1 MMVENDTSSVEYQL
15 STSTGPFDIPFY
27 FIENG
32 HIVAEL
38 YTQNGDDFNK
48 TTLTVD
54 VDYYLNGAGDKDGG
68 QLTLLSAHSGAT
80 LLIYRDP
87 DATQLTSYQATGKFP
102 ATSHERA
109 LDKLTMLIQKFG
121 WWWDTLALKKP
132 NIFANYYDA
141 LNNRI
146 RNLRDPSQAQDAA
159 TKNYVDSADNGLQ
172 QKIDSNFKRSLRVPD
187 SSINQLPSA
196 DDRAWKGLGFDG
208 AGQPK
213 LQDPA
218 GTGLWGYVPAIGSFE
233 KGSLLTQ
240 RFEVLL
246 WESTDEYWRWDGAMP
261 KIVLPGS
268 TPDTAGGRGKGKW
281 LDVTDATLRSNL
293 GSSEPGMGASLIAL
307 IYGGTVQ
314 DAIKFVTPYMYQSL
328 VSDGN
333 WSAAIVAADAKAAE
347 LGLPLMGFGQVF
359 SVRSL
364 ALISDHIEGVGFT
377 PADGYTGAGPTFKI
391 NQVTGNLYFKGS
403 CKGFTSVGAKFI
415 RGNYSGIPQL
425 TLDACEF
432 SNNGSLLRTTCV
444 NAVNTASDFVIPVV
458 DASGFIVGNYIWI
471 GDSKCMIAG
480 ISGNTI
486 TLVNNG
492 SAPTLYSGGT
502 GTGSYKAGQF
512 FTRDGD
518 GKNGATIGEG
528 GTEAGWGLTI
538 QNGIKLMNNGW
549 FGLFHYVRA
558 KGGTVSIKG
567 KVEGGNNGYCAM
579 GLAYVQGGEISGFT
593 FYENGNNGLDIFETT
608 GDLSISDGLC
618 YGNGVDGIFA
628 CGNGTGPK
636 ITRVKSRNNFRIGIL
651 AYGRTASPTGFNIID
666 CECTDNGLY
675 DVCYTG
681 VRSLN
686 FAANTIGGASTALKI
701 EGRNGL
707 LNPDGVTVSENNF
720 AKESSIEDINANIG
734 GYNDGGSSGA
744 ISVLNNR
751 YNGRNQ
757 KHTIS
762 NFNRSQSRFVPVG
775 RLSFTSSYTAAA
787 GATISVPLVFY
798 KPNATS
804 NIDVLGGQVEIQI
817 CSNPSLLTIGTVTSA
832 LRTAGIE
839 LSNSAT
845 TNGKILAMAAFGTLS
860 YNFTLRTAGTVYLNV
875 RSPYGDGVIQ
885 LTWT

>member
-1 MMVENDTSSVEYQL
+1 MSTYKTGNPLGSAAVKDLFDNAENL
-15 STSTGPFDIPFY
+15 
-27 FIENG
+27 
-32 HIVAEL
+32 
-38 YTQNGDDFNK
+38 DFALNSLTALTWTDRLGK
-48 TTLTVD
+48 TRRSFF
-54 VDYYLNGAGDKDGG
+54 GME
-68 QLTLLSAHSGAT
+68 SAFV
-80 LLIYRDP
+80 
-87 DATQLTSYQATGKFP
+87 TQLTSQESRFNTFIQSSGYQIVGDYTTGP
-102 ATSHERA
+102 LTLTEYNQLIRYNNE
-109 LDKLTMLIQKFG
+109 LYKLTAATDIPFTTAG
-121 WWWDTLALKKP
+121 NTDETWTGT
-132 NIFANYYDA
+132 
-141 LNNRI
+141 
-146 RNLRDPSQAQDAA
+146 DAA
-159 TKNYVDSADNGLQ
+159 HFVSVGDAA
-172 QKIDSNFKRSLRVPD
+172 LR
-187 SSINQLPSA
+187 Q
-196 DDRAWKGLGFDG
+196 
-208 AGQPK
+208 
-213 LQDPA
+213 
-218 GTGLWGYVPAIGSFE
+218 
-233 KGSLLTQ
+233 
-240 RFEVLL
+240 
-246 WESTDEYWRWDGAMP
+246 
-261 KIVLPGS
+261 
-268 TPDTAGGRGKGKW
+268 
-281 LDVTDATLRSNL
+281 NL
-293 GSSEPGMGASLIAL
+293 GSGEEGMGASLVAL
-307 IYGGTVQ
+307 IYSGTVQ
-314 DAIKFVTPYMYQSL
+314 DAIKFVTPFMFSNL
-328 VSDGN
+328 AADGN
-333 WSAAIVAADAKAAE
+333 WSAAIAAADARAAA

-364 ALISDHIEGVGFT
+364 ALISDHIEGIGFT
-377 PADGYTGAGPTFKI
+377 PSDGYTGAGPTFKI
-391 NQVTGNLYFKGS
+391 NQVTGKLYFKGS
-403 CKGFTSVGAKFI
+403 CQGFTSVGAKFI

-558 KGGTVSIKG
+558 KGGTVSVKG

-579 GLAYVQGGEISGFT
+579 GLAYVQGGEISGFK
-593 FYENGNNGLDIFETT
+593 FYGNGNNGLDIFEGT
-608 GDLSISDGLC
+608 GDLSVSDGLL
-618 YGNGVDGIFA
+618 YENGVDGMFI

-636 ITRVKSRNNFRIGIL
+636 ISRIKTRNNLRIGIL
-651 AYGRTASPTGFNIID
+651 AYGRTSAPVGFNITD
-666 CECTDNGLY
+666 CECINDGLY
-675 DVCYTG
+675 NICMTG
-681 VRSLN
+681 VRSGDVRG
-686 FAANTIGGASTALKI
+686 NTLGGAKEAIKV

-707 LNPDGVTVSENNF
+707 LNPSGITIDSNVFTL
-720 AKESSIEDINANIG
+720 ESTDNDINANIG
-734 GYNDGGSSGA
+734 GYTDGGESGA

-751 YNGRNQ
+751 YNGRNP

-762 NFNRSQSRFVPVG
+762 NFSRSQSRFVPVG
-775 RLSFTSSYTAAA
+775 RMSFTSSYTAAA

-817 CSNPSLLTIGTVTSA
+817 CSNPSLLTIGTVSSA

-839 LSNSAT
+839 LSNGAT

-860 YNFTLRTAGTVYLNV
+860 YNFTLTTAGTVYLNI

>member
-1 MMVENDTSSVEYQL
+1 MTVSTQVSRNEYTGNGITTQYDFTFRILDKSHLLVQTLDASEN
-15 STSTGPFDIPFY
+15 
-27 FIENG
+27 
-32 HIVAEL
+32 IV
-38 YTQNGDDFNK
+38 
-48 TTLTVD
+48 TLTIGS
-54 VDYYLNGAGDKDGG
+54 DYTVTGVNRYDGG
-68 QLTLLSAHSGAT
+68 KVV
-80 LLIYRDP
+80 
-87 DATQLTSYQATGKFP
+87 LTSALPAGYKISLERSTPVTQETSIRNQGGFFP
-102 ATSHERA
+102 EIHEDA
-109 LDKLTMLIQKFG
+109 FDKLTMLVQQAYG
-121 WWWDTLALKKP
+121 WWSGLSLRKP
-132 NIFANYYDA
+132 SWLANYYDA

-159 TKNYVDSADNGLQ
+159 TKSYVDIADNEIKQIISDVNL
-172 QKIDSNFKRSLRVPD
+172 KNLRVPE
-187 SSINQLPSA
+187 SSVNTLYPADARKNSLFGWNNSGQPVPVFSMTETADLALQLASNTA
-196 DDRAWKGLGFDG
+196 GLG
-208 AGQPK
+208 
-213 LQDPA
+213 
-218 GTGLWGYVPAIGSFE
+218 
-233 KGSLLTQ
+233 
-240 RFEVLL
+240 
-246 WESTDEYWRWDGAMP
+246 
-261 KIVLPGS
+261 
-268 TPDTAGGRGKGKW
+268 
-281 LDVTDATLRSNL
+281 ATLVGL
-293 GSSEPGMGASLIAL
+293 E
-307 IYGGTVQ
+307 YGGTVQ
-314 DAIKFVTPYMYQSL
+314 DGIKYITPFMFKGISTPDDWTNA
-328 VSDGN
+328 V
-333 WSAAIVAADAKAAE
+333 VAANAKATE
-347 LGLPLMGFGQVF
+347 LGLPLIGFNQQF
-359 SVRSL
+359 PIRSITFT
-364 ALISDHIEGVGFT
+364 ADHIAGLNLSPV
-377 PADGYTGAGPTFKI
+377 AGYTGGGPTFKI

-458 DASGFIVGNYIWI
+458 DATGFVVGNYIWI

-528 GTEAGWGLTI
+528 GTEAGWGLTV

-549 FGLFHYVRA
+549 FGLFHYVKA
-558 KGGTVSIKG
+558 KGGTVSIIG

-579 GLAYVQGGEISGFT
+579 GLSYVQGGEISGFK

-618 YGNGVDGIFA
+618 YGNGVDGVFA

-636 ITRVKSRNNFRIGIL
+636 ISRVKSRDNFRIGIL
-651 AYGRTASPTGFNIID
+651 TYGRTAAPVGFNVTD
-666 CECTDNGLY
+666 CECINNGLY
-675 DVCYTG
+675 DVCMTG
-681 VRSLN
+681 VR
-686 FAANTIGGASTALKI
+686 AGDVRGNTLGGAKEALKI

-707 LNPDGVTVSENNF
+707 LNPSGITIDSNVFTL
-720 AKESSIEDINANIG
+720 ESTDNDINANIG
-734 GYNDGGSSGA
+734 GYTDGGESGA

-751 YNGRNQ
+751 YNGRNP

-762 NFNRSQSRFVPVG
+762 NFNRSQSRFLPVG
-775 RLSFTSSYTAAA
+775 RMSFTSSYTAAA

-817 CSNPSLLTIGTVTSA
+817 CSNPSLLTIGTVSSA

-839 LSNSAT
+839 LSNGAT

-860 YNFTLRTAGTVYLNV
+860 YNFTLTTAGIVYLNV

>member
-1 MMVENDTSSVEYQL
+1 M
-15 STSTGPFDIPFY
+15 
-27 FIENG
+27 
-32 HIVAEL
+32 
-38 YTQNGDDFNK
+38 
-48 TTLTVD
+48 
-54 VDYYLNGAGDKDGG
+54 
-68 QLTLLSAHSGAT
+68 
-80 LLIYRDP
+80 
-87 DATQLTSYQATGKFP
+87 
-102 ATSHERA
+102 
-109 LDKLTMLIQKFG
+109 
-121 WWWDTLALKKP
+121 
-132 NIFANYYDA
+132 
-141 LNNRI
+141 
-146 RNLRDPSQAQDAA
+146 
-159 TKNYVDSADNGLQ
+159 
-172 QKIDSNFKRSLRVPD
+172 
-187 SSINQLPSA
+187 
-196 DDRAWKGLGFDG
+196 
-208 AGQPK
+208 
-213 LQDPA
+213 
-218 GTGLWGYVPAIGSFE
+218 
-233 KGSLLTQ
+233 
-240 RFEVLL
+240 
-246 WESTDEYWRWDGAMP
+246 
-261 KIVLPGS
+261 
-268 TPDTAGGRGKGKW
+268 
-281 LDVTDATLRSNL
+281 

-528 GTEAGWGLTI
+528 GTEQGWGISI
-538 QNGIKLMNNGW
+538 QNGIRLMNNGW
-549 FGLFHYVRA
+549 FGLFQYVRA
-558 KGGTVSIKG
+558 KAGTVSIKG
-567 KVEGGNNGYCAM
+567 KVEGGGNGYCGM
-579 GLAYVQGGEISGFT
+579 GLSYVQGGEISGFT

-618 YGNGVDGIFA
+618 YGNGVDGVFA

-636 ITRVKSRNNFRIGIL
+636 ISRIKSRNNFRIGIL
-651 AYGRTASPTGFNIID
+651 AYGRTVSPAGFNITD
-666 CECTDNGLY
+666 SECTDNGLY

-681 VRSLN
+681 VRSFN
-686 FAANTIGGASTALKI
+686 FAANTIGGASTSLKI

-707 LNPDGVTVSENNF
+707 LNPDSVTVSENNF
-720 AKESSIEDINANIG
+720 AKESLIEDINANIG

-751 YNGRNQ
+751 YNGRNP

-775 RLSFTSSYTAAA
+775 RVSFTSSYTAAA

-832 LRTAGIE
+832 VRTAGVE
-839 LSNSAT
+839 LNNGAT

-860 YNFTLRTAGTVYLNV
+860 YNFTLTTAGTVYLNV

>member
-1 MMVENDTSSVEYQL
+1 MPATPQDRLYGLTTSVAVKPPVYISADYDIIRFGEQTITSKTPTDERTITTTEGMRVLLLGQDNPVENGIWVARRSFWVRATDFN
-15 STSTGPFDIPFY
+15 GPRDAV
-27 FIENG
+27 NG
-32 HIVAEL
+32 TLVFSI
-38 YTQNGDDFNK
+38 NGDCWQVEADDPVVIGK
-48 TTLTVD
+48 
-54 VDYYLNGAGDKDGG
+54 
-68 QLTLLSAHSGAT
+68 SAIHFRPTYPFEAN
-80 LLIYRDP
+80 
-87 DATQLTSYQATGKFP
+87 
-102 ATSHERA
+102 
-109 LDKLTMLIQKFG
+109 LD
-121 WWWDTLALKKP
+121 
-132 NIFANYYDA
+132 IFQ
-141 LNNRI
+141 R
-146 RNLRDPSQAQDAA
+146 
-159 TKNYVDSADNGLQ
+159 T
-172 QKIDSNFKRSLRVPD
+172 LRVHEA
-187 SSINQLPSA
+187 SVNVLPSA
-196 DDRAWKGLGFDG
+196 EDRAWKGLGFDG

-528 GTEAGWGLTI
+528 GTEQGWGISI
-538 QNGIKLMNNGW
+538 QNGIRLMNNGW
-549 FGLFHYVRA
+549 FGLFQYVRA
-558 KGGTVSIKG
+558 KAGTVSIKG
-567 KVEGGNNGYCAM
+567 KVEGGGNGYCGM
-579 GLAYVQGGEISGFT
+579 GLSYVQGGEISGFT

-618 YGNGVDGIFA
+618 YGNGVDGVFA

-636 ITRVKSRNNFRIGIL
+636 ISRIKSRNNFRIGIL
-651 AYGRTASPTGFNIID
+651 AYGRTVSPAGFNITD
-666 CECTDNGLY
+666 SECTDNGLY

-681 VRSLN
+681 VRSFN
-686 FAANTIGGASTALKI
+686 FAANTIGGASTSLKI

-707 LNPDGVTVSENNF
+707 LNPDSVTVSENNF
-720 AKESSIEDINANIG
+720 AKESLIEDINANIG

-751 YNGRNQ
+751 YNGRNP

-775 RLSFTSSYTAAA
+775 RVSFTSSYTAAA

-832 LRTAGIE
+832 VRTAGVE
-839 LSNSAT
+839 LNNGAT

-860 YNFTLRTAGTVYLNV
+860 YNFTLTTAGTVYLNV

>member
-1 MMVENDTSSVEYQL
+1 
-15 STSTGPFDIPFY
+15 
-27 FIENG
+27 
-32 HIVAEL
+32 
-38 YTQNGDDFNK
+38 
-48 TTLTVD
+48 
-54 VDYYLNGAGDKDGG
+54 
-68 QLTLLSAHSGAT
+68 
-80 LLIYRDP
+80 
-87 DATQLTSYQATGKFP
+87 
-102 ATSHERA
+102 
-109 LDKLTMLIQKFG
+109 
-121 WWWDTLALKKP
+121 
-132 NIFANYYDA
+132 
-141 LNNRI
+141 
-146 RNLRDPSQAQDAA
+146 
-159 TKNYVDSADNGLQ
+159 
-172 QKIDSNFKRSLRVPD
+172 
-187 SSINQLPSA
+187 
-196 DDRAWKGLGFDG
+196 
-208 AGQPK
+208 
-213 LQDPA
+213 
-218 GTGLWGYVPAIGSFE
+218 
-233 KGSLLTQ
+233 
-240 RFEVLL
+240 
-246 WESTDEYWRWDGAMP
+246 
-261 KIVLPGS
+261 
-268 TPDTAGGRGKGKW
+268 
-281 LDVTDATLRSNL
+281 NL
-293 GSSEPGMGASLIAL
+293 GSGEEGMGTWLSFH
-307 IYGGTVQ
+307 VQ
-314 DAIKFVTPYMYQSL
+314 KGMVKQTLNDFLNNSVKFVTPFMFKSL
-328 VSDGN
+328 ATDGN

-359 SVRSL
+359 SVSSL
-364 ALISDHIEGVGFT
+364 ALISDHIEGVRFT

-458 DASGFIVGNYIWI
+458 DATGFVVGDYIWI

-579 GLAYVQGGEISGFT
+579 GLAYVQGGEISGFK
-593 FYENGNNGLDIFETT
+593 FYGNGNNGLDIFETT
-608 GDLSISDGLC
+608 GDLSVSDGLV
-618 YGNGVDGIFA
+618 YENGVDGMFI

-636 ITRVKSRNNFRIGIL
+636 ISRIKTRNNLRIGIL
-651 AYGRTASPTGFNIID
+651 AYGRTSAPVGFNITD
-666 CECTDNGLY
+666 CECINDGLY
-675 DVCYTG
+675 NICMTG
-681 VRSLN
+681 VRSGDVRG
-686 FAANTIGGASTALKI
+686 NTLGGAKEAIKV

-707 LNPDGVTVSENNF
+707 LNPSGITIDSNVFTL
-720 AKESSIEDINANIG
+720 ESADNDINANIG
-734 GYNDGGSSGA
+734 GYTDGGESGA

-751 YNGRNQ
+751 YNGRNP

-762 NFNRSQSRFVPVG
+762 NFSRSQSRFVPLG
-775 RLSFTSSYTAAA
+775 RVSFTSSYTAAA

-817 CSNPSLLTIGTVTSA
+817 CSNPSLLTIGTVSSA

-839 LSNSAT
+839 LSNGAT

-860 YNFTLRTAGTVYLNV
+860 YNFTLTTAGTVYLNI

>member
-1 MMVENDTSSVEYQL
+1 MAEVPLPTPTQVPVPSTDIRNAVFAGAKLDEEVTGTGEFYTDRLGVKRLTNTGRNNQFDAAQLDRANRFEQFLLSSGYVFLGDYED
-15 STSTGPFDIPFY
+15 GPFQFSARNQYIRYNNQYYRLNAATDVGF
-27 FIENG
+27 
-32 HIVAEL
+32 
-38 YTQNGDDFNK
+38 
-48 TTLTVD
+48 TTTGTDAASFAND
-54 VDYYLNGAGDKDGG
+54 VTHFVLMDG
-68 QLTLLSAHSGAT
+68 
-80 LLIYRDP
+80 
-87 DATQLTSYQATGKFP
+87 
-102 ATSHERA
+102 
-109 LDKLTMLIQKFG
+109 
-121 WWWDTLALKKP
+121 DTLRQNLASDDEGMGTWLSVHVQKLVVTGTLHD
-132 NIFANYYDA
+132 F
-141 LNNRI
+141 LNN
-146 RNLRDPSQAQDAA
+146 S
-159 TKNYVDSADNGLQ
+159 
-172 QKIDSNFKRSLRVPD
+172 
-187 SSINQLPSA
+187 
-196 DDRAWKGLGFDG
+196 
-208 AGQPK
+208 
-213 LQDPA
+213 
-218 GTGLWGYVPAIGSFE
+218 
-233 KGSLLTQ
+233 
-240 RFEVLL
+240 
-246 WESTDEYWRWDGAMP
+246 
-261 KIVLPGS
+261 
-268 TPDTAGGRGKGKW
+268 
-281 LDVTDATLRSNL
+281 
-293 GSSEPGMGASLIAL
+293 
-307 IYGGTVQ
+307 
-314 DAIKFVTPYMYQSL
+314 IKFITPFMFKSL
-328 VSDGN
+328 ATDGD

-347 LGLPLMGFGQVF
+347 LGLPLMGFGQAF

-364 ALISDHIEGVGFT
+364 SLISDHIEGIGFT

-415 RGNYSGIPQL
+415 RGDYSGIPQL

-444 NAVNTASDFVIPVV
+444 NTVNTAADFVIPVV

-502 GTGSYKAGQF
+502 GTGSYRAGQF
-512 FTRDGD
+512 FTRDGN
-518 GKNGATIGEG
+518 GKNGLTIGGG
-528 GTEAGWGLTI
+528 GTEASWGITI
-538 QNGIKLMNNGW
+538 QNGIRLMNNGW
-549 FGLFHYVRA
+549 FGLFQYVKTKA
-558 KGGTVSIKG
+558 GSVSIKG
-567 KVEGGNNGYCAM
+567 KVEGGGNGYCAM
-579 GLAYVQGGEISGFT
+579 GLSYVQGGEISGFK

-666 CECTDNGLY
+666 CECTDNVLY

-707 LNPDGVTVSENNF
+707 LNPDGVIVSENNF
-720 AKESSIEDINANIG
+720 AKESSIEDIYANIG

-751 YNGRNQ
+751 YNGRNP
-757 KHTIS
+757 KHAIA

-775 RLSFTSSYTAAA
+775 RLSFSASYTAAA
-787 GATISVPLVFY
+787 GATIAVPLVFY
-798 KPNATS
+798 KPSSTS

-817 CSNPSLLTIGTVTSA
+817 CSNSSLLTIGTVTTAS
-832 LRTAGIE
+832 RTAGVE
-839 LSNSAT
+839 LSNGAT

-860 YNFTLRTAGTVYLNV
+860 YNFTLATACTVYLNV
-875 RSPYGDGVIQ
+875 RSPYGDAVIQ

>member
-1 MMVENDTSSVEYQL
+1 MSFYLTGNPVPSASMPDVHDNAQNLDFALNEI
-15 STSTGPFDIPFY
+15 TSTFWTDRLGRRRMSWLGIESAFTMKLTDFESRFDFRLAEQESVFAESLVDKENRFQQYLGDSGYVFLGDYEDGPFQFSARNQYIRFQNQFY
-27 FIENG
+27 R
-32 HIVAEL
+32 L
-38 YTQNGDDFNK
+38 NK
-48 TTLTVD
+48 STDTGFTTTGTDETSFAND
-54 VDYYLNGAGDKDGG
+54 VTHLVLMDG
-68 QLTLLSAHSGAT
+68 
-80 LLIYRDP
+80 
-87 DATQLTSYQATGKFP
+87 
-102 ATSHERA
+102 
-109 LDKLTMLIQKFG
+109 
-121 WWWDTLALKKP
+121 DTL
-132 NIFANYYDA
+132 
-141 LNNRI
+141 R
-146 RNLRDPSQAQDAA
+146 Q
-159 TKNYVDSADNGLQ
+159 
-172 QKIDSNFKRSLRVPD
+172 
-187 SSINQLPSA
+187 
-196 DDRAWKGLGFDG
+196 
-208 AGQPK
+208 
-213 LQDPA
+213 
-218 GTGLWGYVPAIGSFE
+218 
-233 KGSLLTQ
+233 
-240 RFEVLL
+240 
-246 WESTDEYWRWDGAMP
+246 
-261 KIVLPGS
+261 
-268 TPDTAGGRGKGKW
+268 
-281 LDVTDATLRSNL
+281 NL
-293 GSSEPGMGASLIAL
+293 GSDEEGMGTWLSFH
-307 IYGGTVQ
+307 VQ
-314 DAIKFVTPYMYQSL
+314 KGMVKQTLNDFLNNSVKFVTPFMFKSL
-328 VSDGN
+328 ATDGN
-333 WSAAIVAADAKAAE
+333 WSAAIAAADAKAAE

-377 PADGYTGAGPTFKI
+377 PADGYSGAGPTFKI

-458 DASGFIVGNYIWI
+458 DATGFVVGNYIWI
-471 GDSKCMIAG
+471 GDSKCVIAS

-579 GLAYVQGGEISGFT
+579 GLAYVQGGEISGFK
-593 FYENGNNGLDIFETT
+593 FYGNGNNGLDVFEGT
-608 GDLSISDGLC
+608 GDLSVSDGLL
-618 YGNGVDGIFA
+618 YENGVDGMFI

-636 ITRVKSRNNFRIGIL
+636 ISRIKTRNNLRIGIL
-651 AYGRTASPTGFNIID
+651 AYGRTSAPVGFNITD
-666 CECTDNGLY
+666 CECINDGLY
-675 DVCYTG
+675 NICMTG
-681 VRSLN
+681 VRSGDVRG
-686 FAANTIGGASTALKI
+686 NTLGGAKEAIKV

-707 LNPDGVTVSENNF
+707 LNPSGITIDSNVFTL
-720 AKESSIEDINANIG
+720 ESTDNDINANIG
-734 GYNDGGSSGA
+734 GYTDGGESGA

-751 YNGRNQ
+751 YNGRNP

-775 RLSFTSSYTAAA
+775 RMSFTSSYTAAA

-817 CSNPSLLTIGTVTSA
+817 CSNPSLLTIGTVSSA

-839 LSNSAT
+839 LSNGAT

-860 YNFTLRTAGTVYLNV
+860 YNFTLTTAGTVYLNI

>member
-1 MMVENDTSSVEYQL
+1 MADNEKL
-15 STSTGPFDIPFY
+15 GSTSPQVLLKNAINLDKLVNDRESESLPDRFDVLRRTWFGMEKAHDRQMQSQENRFDTFIASSGYDVIGDYTSGPLKIEEYNQLIRYNNELYKLTAATDIPF
-27 FIENG
+27 
-32 HIVAEL
+32 
-38 YTQNGDDFNK
+38 
-48 TTLTVD
+48 TT
-54 VDYYLNGAGDKDGG
+54 AGNTDE
-68 QLTLLSAHSGAT
+68 TWT
-80 LLIYRDP
+80 
-87 DATQLTSYQATGKFP
+87 
-102 ATSHERA
+102 
-109 LDKLTMLIQKFG
+109 
-121 WWWDTLALKKP
+121 DT
-132 NIFANYYDA
+132 
-141 LNNRI
+141 
-146 RNLRDPSQAQDAA
+146 DAA
-159 TKNYVDSADNGLQ
+159 HFVSVGDAA
-172 QKIDSNFKRSLRVPD
+172 LR
-187 SSINQLPSA
+187 Q
-196 DDRAWKGLGFDG
+196 
-208 AGQPK
+208 
-213 LQDPA
+213 
-218 GTGLWGYVPAIGSFE
+218 
-233 KGSLLTQ
+233 
-240 RFEVLL
+240 
-246 WESTDEYWRWDGAMP
+246 
-261 KIVLPGS
+261 
-268 TPDTAGGRGKGKW
+268 
-281 LDVTDATLRSNL
+281 NL
-293 GSSEPGMGASLIAL
+293 GSSEEGMGTWLSFH
-307 IYGGTVQ
+307 VQ
-314 DAIKFVTPYMYQSL
+314 KGMVKQTLNDFLNNSVKFVTPFMFKSL
-328 VSDGN
+328 ATDGN
-333 WSAAIVAADAKAAE
+333 WSAAIAAADAKAAAIAAADAKAAE

-359 SVRSL
+359 SVSSL

-377 PADGYTGAGPTFKI
+377 PADGYSGAGPTFKI

-444 NAVNTASDFVIPVV
+444 NAVNTASDFIVQVV
-458 DASGFIVGNYIWI
+458 DASGFVVGNYIWI

-558 KGGTVSIKG
+558 KGGTVSVKG

-579 GLAYVQGGEISGFT
+579 GLAYVQGGEISGFK
-593 FYENGNNGLDIFETT
+593 FYGNGNNGLDIFETT
-608 GDLSISDGLC
+608 GDLSVSDGLV
-618 YGNGVDGIFA
+618 YENGVDGLFI

-636 ITRVKSRNNFRIGIL
+636 ISRIKTRNNLRIGIL
-651 AYGRTASPTGFNIID
+651 AYGRSSAPVGFNITD
-666 CECTDNGLY
+666 CECINDGLY
-675 DVCYTG
+675 NICMTG
-681 VRSLN
+681 VRSGDVRG
-686 FAANTIGGASTALKI
+686 NTLGGAKEAIKV

-707 LNPDGVTVSENNF
+707 LNPSGITIDSNVFTL
-720 AKESSIEDINANIG
+720 ESTDNDINANIG
-734 GYNDGGSSGA
+734 GYTDGGESGA

-751 YNGRNQ
+751 YNGRNP

-762 NFNRSQSRFVPVG
+762 NFNRSQSRFLPVG
-775 RLSFTSSYTAAA
+775 RMSFTSSYTAAA

-817 CSNPSLLTIGTVTSA
+817 CSNPSLLTIGTVSSA

-839 LSNSAT
+839 LSNGAT

-860 YNFTLRTAGTVYLNV
+860 YNFTLTTAGTVYLNV

>member
-1 MMVENDTSSVEYQL
+1 MAEVPLPTPTQVPVPSTDIRNAVFAGAKLDEEVTGTGEFYTDRLGVKRLTNTGRNNQFDAAQLDRANRFEQFLLSSGYVFLGDYED
-15 STSTGPFDIPFY
+15 GPFQFSARNQYIRYNNQYYRLNAATDVGF
-27 FIENG
+27 
-32 HIVAEL
+32 
-38 YTQNGDDFNK
+38 
-48 TTLTVD
+48 TTTGTDAASFAND
-54 VDYYLNGAGDKDGG
+54 VTHFVLMDG
-68 QLTLLSAHSGAT
+68 
-80 LLIYRDP
+80 
-87 DATQLTSYQATGKFP
+87 
-102 ATSHERA
+102 
-109 LDKLTMLIQKFG
+109 
-121 WWWDTLALKKP
+121 DTLRQNLASDDEGMGTWLSVHVQKLVVTGTLHD
-132 NIFANYYDA
+132 F
-141 LNNRI
+141 LNN
-146 RNLRDPSQAQDAA
+146 S
-159 TKNYVDSADNGLQ
+159 
-172 QKIDSNFKRSLRVPD
+172 
-187 SSINQLPSA
+187 
-196 DDRAWKGLGFDG
+196 
-208 AGQPK
+208 
-213 LQDPA
+213 
-218 GTGLWGYVPAIGSFE
+218 
-233 KGSLLTQ
+233 
-240 RFEVLL
+240 
-246 WESTDEYWRWDGAMP
+246 
-261 KIVLPGS
+261 
-268 TPDTAGGRGKGKW
+268 
-281 LDVTDATLRSNL
+281 
-293 GSSEPGMGASLIAL
+293 
-307 IYGGTVQ
+307 
-314 DAIKFVTPYMYQSL
+314 IKFITPFMFKSL
-328 VSDGN
+328 ATDGD

-347 LGLPLMGFGQVF
+347 LGLPLMGFGQAF

-364 ALISDHIEGVGFT
+364 SLISDHIEGIGFT

-415 RGNYSGIPQL
+415 RGDYSGIPQL

-444 NAVNTASDFVIPVV
+444 NTVNTAADFVIPVV

-502 GTGSYKAGQF
+502 GTGSYRAGQF
-512 FTRDGD
+512 FTRDGN
-518 GKNGATIGEG
+518 GKNGLTIGGG
-528 GTEAGWGLTI
+528 GTEASWGITI
-538 QNGIKLMNNGW
+538 QNGIRLMNNGW
-549 FGLFHYVRA
+549 FGLFQYVKTKA
-558 KGGTVSIKG
+558 GSVSIKG
-567 KVEGGNNGYCAM
+567 KVEGGGNGYCAM
-579 GLAYVQGGEISGFT
+579 GLSYVRGGEISGFK

-666 CECTDNGLY
+666 CECTDNVLY

-707 LNPDGVTVSENNF
+707 LNPDGVIVSENNF
-720 AKESSIEDINANIG
+720 AKESSIEDIYANIG

-751 YNGRNQ
+751 YNGRNP
-757 KHTIS
+757 KHAIA

-775 RLSFTSSYTAAA
+775 RLSFSASYTAAA
-787 GATISVPLVFY
+787 GATIAVPLVFY
-798 KPNATS
+798 KPSSTS

-817 CSNPSLLTIGTVTSA
+817 CSNSSLLTIGTVTTAS
-832 LRTAGIE
+832 RTAGVE
-839 LSNSAT
+839 LSNGAT

-860 YNFTLRTAGTVYLNV
+860 YNFTLATAGTVYLNV
-875 RSPYGDGVIQ
+875 RSPYGDAVIQ

>member
-1 MMVENDTSSVEYQL
+1 MAITDTQQTAQFAASAAVSAAEAKQYALSIEKPLIDISESVSEAKDAAVSSELARDEAKDIASGLSESINFELAEKEAEFESQMQGQRTAFEVSQQDKESDFLSSQSRREADFVESQTDKENRFQQFLGDSGYVFLGDYED
-15 STSTGPFDIPFY
+15 GPFQFSARNQYIRYNNQYYRLNAATDVG
-27 FIENG
+27 FITSG
-32 HIVAEL
+32 
-38 YTQNGDDFNK
+38 
-48 TTLTVD
+48 TTAASFAND
-54 VDYYLNGAGDKDGG
+54 VTHFVLMDG
-68 QLTLLSAHSGAT
+68 
-80 LLIYRDP
+80 
-87 DATQLTSYQATGKFP
+87 
-102 ATSHERA
+102 
-109 LDKLTMLIQKFG
+109 
-121 WWWDTLALKKP
+121 DTL
-132 NIFANYYDA
+132 
-141 LNNRI
+141 R
-146 RNLRDPSQAQDAA
+146 Q
-159 TKNYVDSADNGLQ
+159 
-172 QKIDSNFKRSLRVPD
+172 
-187 SSINQLPSA
+187 
-196 DDRAWKGLGFDG
+196 
-208 AGQPK
+208 
-213 LQDPA
+213 
-218 GTGLWGYVPAIGSFE
+218 
-233 KGSLLTQ
+233 
-240 RFEVLL
+240 
-246 WESTDEYWRWDGAMP
+246 
-261 KIVLPGS
+261 
-268 TPDTAGGRGKGKW
+268 
-281 LDVTDATLRSNL
+281 NL
-293 GSSEPGMGASLIAL
+293 GSDEDGMGSWITTHVQKLIVTASLHDFL
-307 IYGGTVQ
+307 NNS
-314 DAIKFVTPYMYQSL
+314 IKFITPFMFKNL
-328 VSDGN
+328 VVGGD
-333 WSAAIVAADAKAAE
+333 WSAAIVQADAKAAE
-347 LGLPLMGFGQVF
+347 LGLPLMGFGQSF

-364 ALISDHIEGVGFT
+364 SLISDHVEGVGFA
-377 PADGYTGAGPTFKI
+377 PVAGYIGAGPTFKI

-415 RGNYSGIPQL
+415 RGNFSGIPQL

-432 SNNGSLLRTTCV
+432 SGNGSLLRTTCV
-444 NAVNTASDFVIPVV
+444 NAVNTASDFVIPVL

-558 KGGTVSIKG
+558 KGGTVSVKG

-579 GLAYVQGGEISGFT
+579 GLAYVQGGEISGFK
-593 FYENGNNGLDIFETT
+593 FYGNGNNGLDIFETT
-608 GDLSISDGLC
+608 GDLSVSDGLV
-618 YGNGVDGIFA
+618 YENGVDGLFI

-636 ITRVKSRNNFRIGIL
+636 ISRIKTRNNLRIGIL
-651 AYGRTASPTGFNIID
+651 AYGRSSAPVGFNITD
-666 CECTDNGLY
+666 CECINDGLY
-675 DVCYTG
+675 NICMTG
-681 VRSLN
+681 VRSGDVRG
-686 FAANTIGGASTALKI
+686 NTLGGAKEAIKV

-707 LNPDGVTVSENNF
+707 LNPSGITIDSNVFTL
-720 AKESSIEDINANIG
+720 ESTDNDINANIG
-734 GYNDGGSSGA
+734 GYTDGGESGA

-751 YNGRNQ
+751 YNGRNP

-762 NFNRSQSRFVPVG
+762 NFNRSQSRFLPVG
-775 RLSFTSSYTAAA
+775 RMSFTSSYTAAA

-817 CSNPSLLTIGTVTSA
+817 CSNPSLLTIGTVSSA

-839 LSNSAT
+839 LSNGAT

-860 YNFTLRTAGTVYLNV
+860 YNFTLTTAGIVYLNV

>member
-1 MMVENDTSSVEYQL
+1 MADNEKL
-15 STSTGPFDIPFY
+15 GSTSPQILLKNATNLDKLVNGRESESLPDRFAVLRRTWYGMEMIFNRFITYITGRGEQAVGAI
-27 FIENG
+27 G
-32 HIVAEL
+32 WQEL
-38 YTQNGDDFNK
+38 GSWATG
-48 TTLTVD
+48 LTVD
-54 VDYYLNGAGDKDGG
+54 NRQQIVYYNGSWYKYLGELEHIIAGDSPENDGG
-68 QLTLLSAHSGAT
+68 VWSAEN
-80 LLIYRDP
+80 P
-87 DATQLTSYQATGKFP
+87 TGKW
-102 ATSHERA
+102 S
-109 LDKLTMLIQKFG
+109 
-121 WWWDTLALKKP
+121 
-132 NIFANYYDA
+132 NIG
-141 LNNRI
+141 
-146 RNLRDPSQAQDAA
+146 DAA
-159 TKNYVDSADNGLQ
+159 
-172 QKIDSNFKRSLRVPD
+172 
-187 SSINQLPSA
+187 
-196 DDRAWKGLGFDG
+196 
-208 AGQPK
+208 
-213 LQDPA
+213 
-218 GTGLWGYVPAIGSFE
+218 
-233 KGSLLTQ
+233 
-240 RFEVLL
+240 
-246 WESTDEYWRWDGAMP
+246 
-261 KIVLPGS
+261 
-268 TPDTAGGRGKGKW
+268 
-281 LDVTDATLRSNL
+281 LRSNL

-359 SVRSL
+359 SVSSL
-364 ALISDHIEGVGFT
+364 ALISDHIEGVGFI

-403 CKGFTSVGAKFI
+403 CNGFTSVGAKFI

-458 DASGFIVGNYIWI
+458 DATGFVVGNYIWI
-471 GDSKCMIAG
+471 GDSKCVIAS

-528 GTEAGWGLTI
+528 GSEAGWGLTI

-579 GLAYVQGGEISGFT
+579 GLAYVQGGEISGFK
-593 FYENGNNGLDIFETT
+593 FYGNGNNGLDIFEGT
-608 GDLSISDGLC
+608 GDLSVSDGLL
-618 YGNGVDGIFA
+618 YENGVDGMFI

-636 ITRVKSRNNFRIGIL
+636 ITRIKTRNNLRIGIL
-651 AYGRTASPTGFNIID
+651 AYGRSSAPVGFNITD
-666 CECTDNGLY
+666 CECINDGLY
-675 DVCYTG
+675 NICMTG
-681 VRSLN
+681 VRSGDVRG
-686 FAANTIGGASTALKI
+686 NTLGGAKEAIKV

-707 LNPDGVTVSENNF
+707 LNPSGITIDSNVFTL
-720 AKESSIEDINANIG
+720 ESTDNDINANIG
-734 GYNDGGSSGA
+734 GYTDGGESGA

-751 YNGRNQ
+751 YNGRNP

-762 NFNRSQSRFVPVG
+762 NFSRSQSRFVPLG
-775 RLSFTSSYTAAA
+775 RVSFTSSYTAAA

-817 CSNPSLLTIGTVTSA
+817 CSNPSLLTIGTVSSA

-839 LSNSAT
+839 LSNGAT

-860 YNFTLRTAGTVYLNV
+860 YNFTLTTAGTVYLNI

>member
-1 MMVENDTSSVEYQL
+1 MAEVPLPTPTQVPVPSTDIRNAVFAGAKLDEEVTGTGEFYTDRLGVKRLTNTGRNNQFDAAQLDRANRFEQFLLSSGYVFLGDYED
-15 STSTGPFDIPFY
+15 GPFQFSARNQYIRYNNQYYRLNAATDVGF
-27 FIENG
+27 
-32 HIVAEL
+32 
-38 YTQNGDDFNK
+38 
-48 TTLTVD
+48 TTTGTDAASFAND
-54 VDYYLNGAGDKDGG
+54 VTHFVLMDG
-68 QLTLLSAHSGAT
+68 
-80 LLIYRDP
+80 
-87 DATQLTSYQATGKFP
+87 
-102 ATSHERA
+102 
-109 LDKLTMLIQKFG
+109 
-121 WWWDTLALKKP
+121 DTLRQNLASDDEGMGTWLSVHVQKLVVTGTLHD
-132 NIFANYYDA
+132 F
-141 LNNRI
+141 LNN
-146 RNLRDPSQAQDAA
+146 S
-159 TKNYVDSADNGLQ
+159 
-172 QKIDSNFKRSLRVPD
+172 
-187 SSINQLPSA
+187 
-196 DDRAWKGLGFDG
+196 
-208 AGQPK
+208 
-213 LQDPA
+213 
-218 GTGLWGYVPAIGSFE
+218 
-233 KGSLLTQ
+233 
-240 RFEVLL
+240 
-246 WESTDEYWRWDGAMP
+246 
-261 KIVLPGS
+261 
-268 TPDTAGGRGKGKW
+268 
-281 LDVTDATLRSNL
+281 
-293 GSSEPGMGASLIAL
+293 
-307 IYGGTVQ
+307 
-314 DAIKFVTPYMYQSL
+314 IKFITPFMFKSL
-328 VSDGN
+328 ATDGD

-347 LGLPLMGFGQVF
+347 LGLPLMGFGQAF

-364 ALISDHIEGVGFT
+364 SLISDHIEGIGFT

-415 RGNYSGIPQL
+415 RGDYSGIPQL

-444 NAVNTASDFVIPVV
+444 NTVNTAADFVIPVV

-502 GTGSYKAGQF
+502 GTGSYRAGQF
-512 FTRDGD
+512 FTRDGN
-518 GKNGATIGEG
+518 GKNGLTIGGG
-528 GTEAGWGLTI
+528 GTEASWGITI
-538 QNGIKLMNNGW
+538 QNGIRLMNNGW
-549 FGLFHYVRA
+549 FGLFQYVKTKA
-558 KGGTVSIKG
+558 GSVSIKG
-567 KVEGGNNGYCAM
+567 RVEGGGNGYCAM
-579 GLAYVQGGEISGFT
+579 GLSYVQGGEISGFK

-666 CECTDNGLY
+666 CECTDNVLY

-707 LNPDGVTVSENNF
+707 LNPDGVIVSENNF
-720 AKESSIEDINANIG
+720 AKESSIEDIYANIG

-751 YNGRNQ
+751 YNGRNP
-757 KHTIS
+757 KHAIA

-775 RLSFTSSYTAAA
+775 RLSFSASYTAAA
-787 GATISVPLVFY
+787 GATIAVPLVFY
-798 KPNATS
+798 KPSSTS

-817 CSNPSLLTIGTVTSA
+817 CSNSSLLTIGTVTTAS
-832 LRTAGIE
+832 RTAGVE
-839 LSNSAT
+839 LSNGAT

-860 YNFTLRTAGTVYLNV
+860 YNFTLATAGTVYLNV
-875 RSPYGDGVIQ
+875 RSPYGDAVIQ

>member
-1 MMVENDTSSVEYQL
+1 MGTWLSVHVQKL
-15 STSTGPFDIPFY
+15 VVTGTL
-27 FIENG
+27 
-32 HIVAEL
+32 H
-38 YTQNGDDFNK
+38 DF
-48 TTLTVD
+48 
-54 VDYYLNGAGDKDGG
+54 
-68 QLTLLSAHSGAT
+68 
-80 LLIYRDP
+80 
-87 DATQLTSYQATGKFP
+87 
-102 ATSHERA
+102 
-109 LDKLTMLIQKFG
+109 
-121 WWWDTLALKKP
+121 
-132 NIFANYYDA
+132 
-141 LNNRI
+141 LNN
-146 RNLRDPSQAQDAA
+146 S
-159 TKNYVDSADNGLQ
+159 
-172 QKIDSNFKRSLRVPD
+172 
-187 SSINQLPSA
+187 
-196 DDRAWKGLGFDG
+196 
-208 AGQPK
+208 
-213 LQDPA
+213 
-218 GTGLWGYVPAIGSFE
+218 
-233 KGSLLTQ
+233 
-240 RFEVLL
+240 
-246 WESTDEYWRWDGAMP
+246 
-261 KIVLPGS
+261 
-268 TPDTAGGRGKGKW
+268 
-281 LDVTDATLRSNL
+281 
-293 GSSEPGMGASLIAL
+293 
-307 IYGGTVQ
+307 
-314 DAIKFVTPYMYQSL
+314 IKFITPFMFKSL
-328 VSDGN
+328 ATDGD

-347 LGLPLMGFGQVF
+347 LGLPLMGFGQAF

-364 ALISDHIEGVGFT
+364 SLISDHIEGIGFT

-415 RGNYSGIPQL
+415 RGDYSGIPQL

-444 NAVNTASDFVIPVV
+444 NTVNTAADFVIPVV

-502 GTGSYKAGQF
+502 GTGSYRAGQF
-512 FTRDGD
+512 FTRDGN
-518 GKNGATIGEG
+518 GKNGLTIGGG
-528 GTEAGWGLTI
+528 GTEASWGITI
-538 QNGIKLMNNGW
+538 QNGIRLMNNGW
-549 FGLFHYVRA
+549 FGLFQYVKTKA
-558 KGGTVSIKG
+558 GSVSIKG
-567 KVEGGNNGYCAM
+567 KVEGGGNGYCAM
-579 GLAYVQGGEISGFT
+579 GLSYVQGGEISGFK

-707 LNPDGVTVSENNF
+707 LNPDGVIVSENNF
-720 AKESSIEDINANIG
+720 AKESSIADIYANIG

-751 YNGRNQ
+751 YNGRNP
-757 KHTIS
+757 KHTIA

-775 RLSFTSSYTAAA
+775 RLSFSASYTAAA
-787 GATISVPLVFY
+787 GATIAVPLVFY
-798 KPNATS
+798 KPSSTS

-817 CSNPSLLTIGTVTSA
+817 CSNSSLLTIGTVTTAS
-832 LRTAGIE
+832 RTVGVE
-839 LSNSAT
+839 LSNGAT

-860 YNFTLRTAGTVYLNV
+860 YNFTLATAGTVYLNV
-875 RSPYGDGVIQ
+875 RSPYGDAVIQ

>member
-1 MMVENDTSSVEYQL
+1 MSVPNQTPYNIYTANGLTTVFAYEFYLISASDIQVTINGNEVTSGYTVSGVGNTGGGEVTFLTAPANGSTVIFERVTPTYRLTDYQDNGDLLADTVNKDFDRLWMAIQRAFIYL
-15 STSTGPFDIPFY
+15 GVALTRPLFGGGPFNA
-27 FIENG
+27 NG
-32 HIVAEL
+32 
-38 YTQNGDDFNK
+38 
-48 TTLTVD
+48 
-54 VDYYLNGAGDKDGG
+54 
-68 QLTLLSAHSGAT
+68 
-80 LLIYRDP
+80 YRIANLADP
-87 DATQLTSYQATGKFP
+87 VND
-102 ATSHERA
+102 
-109 LDKLTMLIQKFG
+109 
-121 WWWDTLALKKP
+121 
-132 NIFANYYDA
+132 
-141 LNNRI
+141 
-146 RNLRDPSQAQDAA
+146 QDAA
-159 TKNYVDSADNGLQ
+159 TKKYVIENGNTNLA
-172 QKIDSNFKRSLRVPD
+172 RTLRVPESHVEELPPVSARRD
-187 SSINQLPSA
+187 SLFGWNSSGKP
-196 DDRAWKGLGFDG
+196 
-208 AGQPK
+208 
-213 LQDPA
+213 
-218 GTGLWGYVPAIGSFE
+218 VPIFSM
-233 KGSLLTQ
+233 T
-240 RFEVLL
+240 
-246 WESTDEYWRWDGAMP
+246 
-261 KIVLPGS
+261 
-268 TPDTAGGRGKGKW
+268 DTADLALK
-281 LDVTDATLRSNL
+281 LASNL
-293 GSSEPGMGASLIAL
+293 VGLGASLSGL
-307 IYGGTVQ
+307 EYGGTVQ
-314 DAIKFVTPYMYQSL
+314 DAIKFITPFMFKGL
-328 VSDGN
+328 VIDDD
-333 WSAAIVAADAKAAE
+333 WALAIVAADTIAAT
-347 LGLPLMGFGQVF
+347 LGLPLIGFDQTF

-364 ALISDHIEGVGFT
+364 SLISDHIEGIGFV
-377 PADGYTGAGPTFKI
+377 PVAGYTGAGPIFKI
-391 NQVTGNLYFKGS
+391 NQVTGKLYFKGS

-415 RGNYSGIPQL
+415 RGDYSGIPQL

-432 SNNGSLLRTTCV
+432 SDNGSLLRTTCV
-444 NAVNTASDFVIPVV
+444 NAVNTASDFVIQVV
-458 DASGFIVGNYIWI
+458 DAAGFVVGNYIWI

-492 SAPTLYSGGT
+492 SSPTLYSGGT
-502 GTGSYKAGQF
+502 GTGNYKAGQF
-512 FTRDGD
+512 FTRNGD
-518 GKNGATIGEG
+518 GKNGLTIGEG
-528 GTEAGWGLTI
+528 GTEAGWGISI
-538 QNGIKLMNNGW
+538 QNGIRLMNNGW
-549 FGLFHYVRA
+549 FGLFHYVKA

-798 KPNATS
+798 KPNAKS

-839 LSNSAT
+839 LSNGAT

-860 YNFTLRTAGTVYLNV
+860 YNFTLTTAGTVYLNV